1 MKVLNPLGVFYY
13 KGPDTKYTQ
22 EASAAGYRTFMT
34 VAEILD
40 TFDLSDEDVK
50 KLEGDVMGN
59 FGIRNDIIG
68 KKMNYFNDD
77 IYQMMERRYEKSSTM
92 EGQYEPYSSEHIEVT
107 FVEWISQKKVGFVTM
122 IDPQTGDEVE
132 ELVSEEFKVPDYA
145 TSSVTKKGDR
155 RVTTYSF
162 DGMTLEWG
170 WMDEVWQATKIGEDI
185 YTNIGPR
192 PYQYRSLA
200 HPDRVFLSIHG
211 ITYNSTNAPSVSLM
225 DRMKPFQHLYFVVMH
240 KLKKL
245 IAQDQGK
252 VFHFDLTMIDPA
264 IGLEK
269 TMYYIKEM
277 GIDFFN
283 PLQNAESAGAHQRGK
298 IADATD
304 MSNMQFISNYIGILD
319 ALDFQISE
327 VAGITRQREGFT
339 SSHEAVSN
347 AQQNILQSST
357 ITEAVYFAPHYHLW
371 ERILNSLILCATEA
385 WRNNKVLRQFV
396 LDDGTNAL
404 LDIEPNEFDN
414 ADFGVFITNS
424 QSENE
429 LFNTLKS
436 LAQPLLQNDK
446 ASLSDIISIF
456 KGTSASEIELKIKE
470 SEAKADRK
478 EMEQIQAAQQ
488 AQMQQIEAQKEMMM
502 QQQQFQMQLQQMK
515 DQAALEREIVKL
527 QGNMQEPEQANEPTE
542 VEEAHKEK
550 QIEKLDSDIFVQE
563 AELEL
568 KRKKLA
574 QDKQIAE
581 KQMSNQAK
589 IAKMR
594 PKTSTPK

>member
-1 MKVLNPLGVFYY
+1 
-13 KGPDTKYTQ
+13 
-22 EASAAGYRTFMT
+22 
-34 VAEILD
+34 
-40 TFDLSDEDVK
+40 
-50 KLEGDVMGN
+50 
-59 FGIRNDIIG
+59 
-68 KKMNYFNDD
+68 
-77 IYQMMERRYEKSSTM
+77 
-92 EGQYEPYSSEHIEVT
+92 
-107 FVEWISQKKVGFVTM
+107 
-122 IDPQTGDEVE
+122 
-132 ELVSEEFKVPDYA
+132 
-145 TSSVTKKGDR
+145 
-155 RVTTYSF
+155 
-162 DGMTLEWG
+162 
-170 WMDEVWQATKIGEDI
+170 MDEVWQATKIGEDI

-298 IADATD
+298 VADATD

-339 SSHEAVSN
+339 SSQEAVSN

-385 WRNNKVLRQFV
+385 WRDNKVLRQFV

-470 SEAKADRK
+470 SEAKSDQK

-502 QQQQFQMQLQQMK
+502 QQQQFQLQLQQMK

-527 QGNMQEPEQANEPTE
+527 QGNMQEPEQTEEPTE

-563 AELEL
+563 AELDL